1 MARFV
6 SRISEIVRKVKPDG
20 DPIMFS
26 KQIQHV
32 GQFMVEGCR
41 TDAEIRALFQE
52 LNQLALQNEDA
63 AINLAH
69 ILTSR
74 FMETIKFQQSQTTVR
89 NEVLRILQGNF
100 ANHQSYKADRLE
112 KAYAALTL
120 LGEFYNLI
128 RISDQPIG
136 ILGQSLL
143 QLLEQELQEVL
154 HGKVTLGSN
163 LAKLVSTQITLNG
176 LLWKKHEG
184 EKLNAFLDTV
194 RRVIV
199 EAEGKNSRRGKAYLL
214 LGLDL
219 YYSNFTANAMISL
232 QKVYGPYTDE
242 TKINNCDPFEEES
255 TRAATDAATNTSY
268 HEDRLPEKRQR
279 VEIAVQTEVAS
290 HDVFRA
296 GPPIIPPIDRTLATT
311 YTNLSMSQGETA
323 SKVTPSSPSA
333 TNSSGT
339 RKSKIDPRIRNMK
352 IGRVYPNPVG
362 TSATSSKTP
371 SPPRALSCV
380 STLDGASEVAK
391 LSIKN
396 VTLHELAMMK
406 ENPSHLNRITNGYL
420 DRLAPPSEMRC
431 PSIKSSSEY
440 AGKENESDSRVD
452 SVSDRGVERPRPRKD
467 PSGSKKSPTSNGN
480 GPKQGY
486 RMEENFDTITYDPSF
501 FDDYVPSNNHTK
513 SFLQFLENK

>member
-1 MARFV
+1 M
-6 SRISEIVRKVKPDG
+6 
-20 DPIMFS
+20 
-26 KQIQHV
+26 
-32 GQFMVEGCR
+32 
-41 TDAEIRALFQE
+41 
-52 LNQLALQNEDA
+52 
-63 AINLAH
+63 
-69 ILTSR
+69 
-74 FMETIKFQQSQTTVR
+74 
-89 NEVLRILQGNF
+89 
-100 ANHQSYKADRLE
+100 
-112 KAYAALTL
+112 L
-120 LGEFYNLI
+120 LGKV
-128 RISDQPIG
+128 S
-136 ILGQSLL
+136 LGPA
-143 QLLEQELQEVL
+143 
-154 HGKVTLGSN
+154 

-176 LLWKKHEG
+176 VLWKKHEG
-184 EKLNAFLDTV
+184 EKLNAFLNTV

-199 EAEGKNSRRGKAYLL
+199 EADGKKCRRGKAYLL

-219 YYSNFTANAMISL
+219 YYNNFTANAMISL

-242 TKINNCDPFEEES
+242 SKNINGDPFEEES
-255 TRAATDAATNTSY
+255 KTAATDAATNTSD
-268 HEDRLPEKRQR
+268 HENHLPEKRQR

-290 HDVFRA
+290 HDVFQA
-296 GPPIIPPIDRTLATT
+296 GPRIIPPIDRTSATT
-311 YTNLSMSQGETA
+311 YTNLSMSQGETG
-323 SKVTPSSPSA
+323 VTPSSPSA

-362 TSATSSKTP
+362 NSATSSKTP

-420 DRLAPPSEMRC
+420 DRLAPPSEMRS

-452 SVSDRGVERPRPRKD
+452 SVSDRGVERPRPRKE
-467 PSGSKKSPTSNGN
+467 PNGSKKSPTGNAN

-513 SFLQFLENK
+513 AE